1 MGKRKA
7 TRMAIL
13 KAGDTEGMK
22 REINDLNV
30 IVNNLQ
36 TLLNREAEK
45 TAVLEARIVSL
56 TAPKTKTTT
65 KKAPKKK
72 KSAAETI
79 TEE

>member
-30 IVNNLQ
+30 IVSNLQ
-36 TLLNREAEK
+36 TLLNRETEK
-45 TAVLEARIVSL
+45 TAALEARITSL
-56 TAPKTKTTT
+56 TAPKTKATT
-65 KKAPKKK
+65 KKTPKKK
-72 KSAAETI
+72 KSAAETT

>member
-36 TLLNREAEK
+36 ILLNRETEK
-45 TAVLEARIVSL
+45 TAVLEARITSL
-56 TAPKTKTTT
+56 TAPSTKVTT
-65 KKAPKKK
+65 KKASKKK
-72 KSAAETI
+72 KPVAEEI